1 MNNLLSYCG
10 LVDARISASDK
21 DLPVTV
27 VSVVVGVSVVSVVP
41 VPVVLDDVSS
51 GVDAVDVVVVSVVV
65 AVDVVVIVV
74 VVVADFVG
82 IVGLQIVRT
91 AKPDPFFWVQPKFWL
106 NFLLG
111 LALKIQN
118 QIQLG
123 RVDLKNGFKF
133 GFILYLLNPI

>member
-1 MNNLLSYCG
+1 M
-10 LVDARISASDK
+10 I
-21 DLPVTV
+21 V
-27 VSVVVGVSVVSVVP
+27 VFVVV
-41 VPVVLDDVSS
+41 
-51 GVDAVDVVVVSVVV
+51 VDDVVVVVVF
-65 AVDVVVIVV
+65 VIVV
-74 VVVADFVG
+74 VVDFVG